1 MPTQA
6 LTEAQISEALA
17 FLDGWEHHDSLISKR
32 YRFSTYPQGLAF
44 ATAAG
49 MVADGF
55 NHHPEISIGYKT
67 VTISLTT
74 HDAGNRLSQKDV
86 DVASAIDAIRI
97 RA

>member
-1 MPTQA
+1 MPSQP
-6 LTEAQISEALA
+6 LTEAQISEALTL
-17 FLDGWEHHDSLISKR
+17 LDGWERHDNLISKR
-32 YRFSTYPQGLAF
+32 FRLSTYPQGLAF

-74 HDAGNRLSQKDV
+74 HDAGNRISQKDI
-86 DVASAIDAIRI
+86 DVATAISAIPI